1 MEIPQPVRDHLKAM
15 LGSDYHQYL
24 DSFAHSYGQTLR
36 INRLKVKPADII
48 RRFLLEKR
56 VPWCEE
62 GFYYE
67 GEERL
72 YPLFPS
78 FISPLRSHI
87 K

>member
-56 VPWCEE
+56 VDEVK
-62 GFYYE
+62 YIYNT
-67 GEERL
+67 R
-72 YPLFPS
+72 Y
-78 FISPLRSHI
+78 ISY
-87 K
+87 KF